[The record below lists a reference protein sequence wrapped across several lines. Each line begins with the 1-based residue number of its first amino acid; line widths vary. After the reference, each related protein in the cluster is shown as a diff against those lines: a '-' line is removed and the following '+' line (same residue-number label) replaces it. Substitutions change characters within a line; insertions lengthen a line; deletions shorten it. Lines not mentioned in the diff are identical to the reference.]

1 MSWWRFDINVE
12 MCSKLSK
19 SPFPKKLG
27 TPDKKKYGFN
37 FDGVLINPG
46 KIPHVTGQAK
56 TGQSANGKI
65 YGSPFEEPQSTTG
78 QNVRSSTKP
87 NFSGLLQ
94 HGKS

>member
-1 MSWWRFDINVE
+1 MLNVTLEVQTMRRLRVWFQSIPFD
-12 MCSKLSK
+12 L
-19 SPFPKKLG
+19 L
-27 TPDKKKYGFN
+27 PD
-37 FDGVLINPG
+37 VLL
-46 KIPHVTGQAK
+46 IPHVTGQAK

-65 YGSPFEEPQSTTG
+65 YDSPFEEPQSTTG